1 MLEFLISRDFLRIF
15 ASFYRYEHITH
26 NILYMSYDV
35 GNDSRHTPSGVPEML
50 DTPPSHMT
58 STKNKFFAIA
68 ESFFYTQKTAS
79 LPRDC
84 KFSNSKF
91 LFQIFF
97 FLVVHHLVFQP
108 QHRKCLLQIFF
119 CIFFRLY
126 FCHIPA
132 KLVGPDIL
140 PI

>member
-35 GNDSRHTPSGVPEML
+35 GNGSRHTPFGVPEIL
-50 DTPPSHMT
+50 NTPSSHIT
-58 STKNKFFAIA
+58 SKQVLCNRRELFLCK
-68 ESFFYTQKTAS
+68 KTAS

-119 CIFFRLY
+119 CIFFHFN